1 MTWARLWRGAR
12 EGASASVPC
21 ARDVRLSGVHHRTLL
36 AAFFLLVGLPWHA
49 PEAARSRASWVSG
62 RIVSVHD
69 GDTATLVTR
78 EGRRITLRFYGVDAP
93 ELATHQWPEQAQARE
108 AGAYMRKLILEQ
120 EVSVRLTGEKTYGR
134 LVGEVFV
141 DGRSASRELVREGL
155 GWWNQ
160 RYAQR
165 DSDLQRLQ
173 DSARASRKGLWRS
186 SAPEAPWEFR
196 DRHRKP

>member
-1 MTWARLWRGAR
+1 MKPARLRRGAR
-12 EGASASVPC
+12 EGAPSDAGC
-21 ARDVRLSGVHHRTLL
+21 ARGMSHSGVCRTALL
-36 AAFFLLVGLPWHA
+36 AVLLLLVGLPLHA
-49 PEAARSRASWVSG
+49 PEAARTRAGWVSG

-69 GDTATLVTR
+69 GDTATLVTQ

-93 ELATHQWPEQAQARE
+93 ELATHQWPEQAHARD
-108 AGAYMRKLILEQ
+108 AGAYMRKLILEH

-134 LVGEVFV
+134 LVGEVFIE
-141 DGRSASRELVREGL
+141 GHSASRELVREGL

-173 DSARASRKGLWRS
+173 ESARASRKGLWRS
-186 SAPEAPWEFR
+186 SAPEAPWDFR